1 MGHRYQI
8 VVQDTRR
15 EEVVRETITAAS
27 ITEATR
33 YAEDKYLIPVPRQ
46 YRKLTVRK
54 VPRK

>member
-15 EEVVRETITAAS
+15 GEVVRETITAAS